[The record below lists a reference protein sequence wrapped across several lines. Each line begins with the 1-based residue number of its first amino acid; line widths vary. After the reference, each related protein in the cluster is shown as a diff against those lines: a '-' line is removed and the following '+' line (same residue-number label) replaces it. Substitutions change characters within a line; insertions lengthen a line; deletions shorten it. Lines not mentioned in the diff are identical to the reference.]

1 MKSFPKGNSMKQPR
15 LNNKRNTRIAALVAG
30 ASLAAGVLTTSL
42 PAGAADPLGSATAY
56 GPEAGAV
63 LNGGIVLWQGEM
75 LATRGAPGGFSAF
88 NIGGAAAASP
98 LAPAGVV
105 KSPVSFGTLLAWID
119 STANQVRVAN
129 AGGSVSALTGSVTG
143 YDSMMA
149 VGNDLWLSKTGA
161 VEKFTPN
168 LTTNVLGI
176 PTAVG
181 TFSATSTMRMA
192 VGPDGNVWIVEKSAG
207 VDTLTRFSPAGV
219 IVGAPTNF
227 PSNSAD
233 PSAIVLGQ
241 DQAMWVIQS
250 GLNSIARFDATLTK
264 AELALPAGSGVSSIA
279 AGPTGVWIT
288 ETALNNASWLTF
300 TGGAFTRNAY
310 PAPSSF
316 GLKDIALGADGNMW
330 AVGTIANKIAKFGTV
345 APTTTTTAPPTT
357 TIAVTTTGAPTTTA
371 APITT
376 VAPTTAVPTTLAPP
390 TTIIK
395 GDVYR
400 CVKSARK
407 RVKVGKKFVFKV
419 VCTKFKRV

>member
-1 MKSFPKGNSMKQPR
+1 MKQE
-15 LNNKRNTRIAALVAG
+15 TRKKISTRTAALVAG
-30 ASLAAGVLTTSL
+30 IALTAGVLDT
-42 PAGAADPLGSATAY
+42 AARAADPLGSATAF

-63 LNGGIVLWQGEM
+63 LNGGLVSWQGEM
-75 LATRGAPGGFSAF
+75 LATRGGAGGFSAF
-88 NIGGAAAASP
+88 TVGSGAAAASP
-98 LAPAGVV
+98 LAPAGVA
-105 KSPVSFGTLLAWID
+105 KSPATYGSLLAWID
-119 STANQVRVAN
+119 STANLVRVAN
-129 AGGSVSALTGSVTG
+129 AGGSVSALTGSVVG
-143 YDSMMA
+143 YDSMIA
-149 VGNDLWLSKTGA
+149 VGNDLWLTKTGA

-181 TFSATSTMRMA
+181 TFAATSTMRMA

-207 VDTLTRFSPAGV
+207 VDTLTRFSPAGA
-219 IVGAPTNF
+219 IVGSPTNF

-241 DQAMWVIQS
+241 DQGMWVIQS
-250 GLNSIARFDATLTK
+250 GLNSVARFDAALAK
-264 AELALPAGSGVSSIA
+264 AELALPSGSGVSSIA

-300 TGGAFTRNAY
+300 VGGAFTRTAY

-330 AVGTIANKIAKFGTV
+330 AVGTVANKIAKFGTV
-345 APTTTTTAPPTT
+345 APTTTTAAPTT

-371 APITT
+371 APTT
-376 VAPTTAVPTTLAPP
+376 VAPTTAVPTTAVPTTLAPP

-395 GDVYR
+395 GTVYR
-400 CVKSARK
+400 CTKTVRR
-407 RVKVGKKFVFKV
+407 RVKVGKKFVFRV
-419 VCTKFKRV
+419 VCTKFKKI